1 MTSIQNTNQ
10 TSAKLSNKSQQQFT
24 QYLANYRFERDPF
37 SDLGISG
44 LFFSAGGRRQAV
56 ESLLHYLRYGTTP
69 VFLTGHV
76 GSGKTATLNAFVSEL
91 ESDVDIAVIEAVL
104 MMTPGQFFTA
114 VADGFGIDQRADR
127 VIDLTSLSQILLEF
141 IGANAASERL
151 SLICVDNVQDLTSE
165 VVRAIFALIAA
176 AGGELHVLFV
186 GEQQATSILEGE
198 AERTGLLLNR
208 IELPVFDQQEVS
220 AYLSYRLDSVG
231 YGGEF
236 PLSEMQVQALSYR
249 HQGSLSQLHQLARSM
264 LIAGMDN
271 LKPERSPFPF
281 PHIIALVILSIV
293 IVIGWRH
300 GESVD
305 PKVEP
310 APIVLESAANKVVDT
325 DPVIDTVKEV
335 SVASGSIAD
344 KVQSPVVVAQPNDKP
359 SLVTQTPATAS
370 PAEASN
376 EKTLAEV
383 RQALESLNTQAEA
396 SVDGAIEQAAV
407 VAKDTEIDASAQQ
420 TEADTLSTPAPT
432 ANDKPLAPIT
442 ETPIVAVDRVTS
454 GVIQVESA
462 HKRLMAWSDVGYAL
476 QIFGTHNAKRAKQ
489 LVDQYFGD
497 ADLLFY
503 ETRHN
508 GKPWYVVVN
517 GPYTGREAAKQ
528 SIDTLPE
535 SIQRLR
541 PWPRNI
547 ASIQADIRRYSAA
560 IAADG

>member
-1 MTSIQNTNQ
+1 MQNTNQ

-24 QYLANYRFERDPF
+24 EYLANYRFERDPF

-44 LFFSAGGRRQAV
+44 LFFSAGARRQAI

-69 VFLTGHV
+69 VFLTGHI

-141 IGANAASERL
+141 VGANAGSERL

-305 PKVEP
+305 LKVEP
-310 APIVLESAANKVVDT
+310 APIVLESAANRVLET
-325 DPVIDTVKEV
+325 DPVTDPVTDAVNEV
-335 SVASGSIAD
+335 SVASGSVAD
-344 KVQSPVVVAQPNDKP
+344 KEQSSVVGEQPDDKP
-359 SLVTQTPATAS
+359 SLVTQTPANAS
-370 PAEASN
+370 PAETIN

-383 RQALESLNTQAEA
+383 RQALESLNKEAEA
-396 SVDGAIEQAAV
+396 SVDGAIEQETALATST
-407 VAKDTEIDASAQQ
+407 KIDTRPQAGPDKLNTS
-420 TEADTLSTPAPT
+420 APT
-432 ANDKPLAPIT
+432 AGDKPVAAIT
-442 ETPIVAVDRVTS
+442 ETPIVAVDRAIS

-476 QIFGTHNAKRAKQ
+476 QIFGTHNARRAKQ